1 MANVRKIT
9 HPSGEI
15 AWRAT
20 VKTAE
25 GKRKSKNHSTK
36 KAADA
41 WVRTNEGVRDVG
53 MADRSVEDLARDHNA
68 WFDGIV
74 KAGERSQ
81 RTLDGYESH
90 LAVHVRPDP
99 IAKVGL
105 LVLSTADVQA
115 FLDRIVAV
123 DEETGEVGSAETA
136 RRVRRSLSAWFE
148 HGQRKKWLT
157 HNPAD
162 AAIVVQKK
170 RRRRAGAKLALPPK
184 DDLRA
189 LLAAAAQG
197 ENAERDTAVVHVLM
211 FGGFRI
217 SEMLGMA
224 DDAMQLRRPK
234 PDGSGG
240 GGRASVVERLCS
252 RHTTLGDT
260 KTEDSEREV
269 PVGPSTAAAV
279 RAWRVAR
286 GPVQAQMVN
295 GVRVTGRLFP
305 GPSGGRHGPFWSYS
319 EFKRQCWNPL
329 MLRAGLAD
337 VVEKRIPTARG
348 ERDIKRETFAFT
360 PHTLRHVFASIQ
372 IENGVTPKRL
382 QGLMGHAT
390 LAMTMDLYGDLWEDA
405 EGDVAI
411 AEATERLITR

>member
-1 MANVRKIT
+1 MAHVRKIT

-25 GKRKSKNHSTK
+25 GKRKSKNHATK

-41 WVRTNEGVRDVG
+41 WARSNEGVRSDTSG
-53 MADRSVEDLARDHNA
+53 DMTLEDLARDHNR

-74 KAGERSQ
+74 KAGERSR

-90 LAVHVRPDP
+90 LAVHVAPDP
-99 IAKVGL
+99 IARVRL
-105 LVLSTADVQA
+105 TVLSTADVQA
-115 FLDRIVAV
+115 FLDRIVEV
-123 DEETGEVGSAETA
+123 DESGEAGSAETA

-148 HGQRKKWLT
+148 HGQRKKWIS

-189 LLAAAAQG
+189 LLKAAAEG

-211 FGGFRI
+211 FGGLRI

-252 RHTTLGDT
+252 RHVTLGDT

-269 PVGPSTAAAV
+269 PIGPSTAAAV

-286 GPVQAQMVN
+286 GPVQTQTVN
-295 GVRVTGRLFP
+295 GVRVAGRLFP
-305 GPSGGRHGPFWSYS
+305 PTAGGRHGPFWSYS

-337 VVEKRIPTARG
+337 IVEKRIPTARG
-348 ERDIKRETFAFT
+348 ERDIKRETFAFG

-390 LAMTMDLYGDLWEDA
+390 LAMTMDLYGDLWQDA